1 MNPDEKS
8 WKNKQGKEVL
18 FTPETLVLRN
28 NKGMS
33 IEISDVEGIKIVSD
47 KKIIL
52 QAAEDINVNSESG
65 LQLSAAESMLLSQ
78 GGASIQMNDSIT
90 IGGGK
95 IYMN

>member
-1 MNPDEKS
+1 M
-8 WKNKQGKEVL
+8 L
-18 FTPETLVLRN
+18 FRSETLVLRN